1 MQNTASR
8 KITFSTEL
16 SYLVGLVLLALGTA
30 LMELADFGVSMIVA
44 PAYILHLK
52 MSQFFPFFSFGMAE
66 YIFQGTL
73 ILLLA
78 CVMRKLKLA
87 YLLSF
92 VTAVIYGLLLDGWI
106 HAVSYIPCDTL
117 PTRLIVYI
125 GGFLICA
132 IGVAFLFH
140 TYLPQEA
147 YELFVA
153 EITRCFNLK
162 LSKVKTIYDYS
173 SCVLSVLLS
182 FIFFG
187 FGHFEGIKLGSVIC
201 ALINGLTIGI
211 FSRLLEKIF
220 DFSDKLKLRPF
231 FHN

>member
-1 MQNTASR
+1 MQNTALK
-8 KITFSTEL
+8 KITFPTEL

-30 LMELADFGVSMIVA
+30 LMELANFGISMIVA

-52 MSQFFPFFSFGMAE
+52 MSEFFPFFSFGMAE
-66 YIFQGTL
+66 YIFQGFL
-73 ILLLA
+73 IVVLA
-78 CVMRKLKLA
+78 IIMRKFKLA

-92 VTAVIYGLLLDGWI
+92 ITAIIYGLMLDGWI
-106 HAVSYIPCDTL
+106 YVVSFIPCDTM
-117 PTRLIVYI
+117 PSRLSVYI

-132 IGVAFLFH
+132 VGVAFLFH

-153 EITRCFNLK
+153 EITRCFGLE
-162 LSKVKTIYDYS
+162 LRRVKTIYDYS
-173 SCVLSVLLS
+173 SCLFSILLS

-201 ALINGLTIGI
+201 ALINGLTIGL
-211 FSRLLEKIF
+211 FSRLLENIF
-220 DFSDKLKLRPF
+220 DFDDKLKLRAF
-231 FHN
+231 FQK

>member
-1 MQNTASR
+1 MQNTTSR
-8 KITFSTEL
+8 KITFPTEL
-16 SYLVGLVLLALGTA
+16 SYFVGLVLLALGTA

-78 CVMRKLKLA
+78 CIMRKFKLA

-106 HAVSYIPCDTL
+106 HVVCYIPCDTL

-201 ALINGLTIGI
+201 ALINGLAIGI

-220 DFSDKLKLRPF
+220 NFSDKFKLRPF